1 MSVHLI
7 TEEQTFSLAR
17 EGKPSVQVRVVA
29 GDLVVRDYRGQ
40 GVITARSGEELRRQL
55 DRIDEGVERKTARA
69 AALKEAAA
77 RPVPGLVYSPS
88 RRPGGELLVPVGV
101 RGVDRRLGKALVTYR
116 SGVKGSVE
124 PTHLLRPLSDTELV
138 ALRDADQAVREAER
152 DLPVGKNVW
161 DARDEQTTVVRVRFD
176 AAEDRW
182 RATHAG
188 AVVVGETAGKVQAKV
203 ENGLLLQRY
212 AYGVGQPL
220 GRERGAWPLA
230 ELIVAES
237 ITDGR
242 LHAEALFETREAALE
257 YLAGKERLASAK
269 GALRELLDGLLLD
282 LSRWST
288 D

>member
-40 GVITARSGEELRRQL
+40 GVITARSGEELRREL
-55 DRIDEGVERKTARA
+55 DGIDEEVERKAARA

-77 RPVPGLVYSPS
+77 RPVPALVYSHS
-88 RRPGGELLVPVGV
+88 RRTGGEMLIPVGV

-116 SGVKGSVE
+116 SGLKGSVE
-124 PTHLLRPLSDTELV
+124 PTYLLRPLSDAELV
-138 ALRDADQAVREAER
+138 GLRDADREVHEARR
-152 DLPVGKNVW
+152 DLPTGKNVW
-161 DARDEQTTVVRVRFD
+161 EARDEQTTAVRIRFD

-188 AVVVGETAGKVQAKV
+188 AVVVGKTAGEVQAKV

-212 AYGVGQPL
+212 AYGVGQPP
-220 GRERGAWPLA
+220 GRERGTWPLA
-230 ELIVAES
+230 ELIIAEP

-257 YLAGKERLASAK
+257 FVAGKECLASAK
-269 GALRELLDGLLLD
+269 EALRKLLDGLLLD